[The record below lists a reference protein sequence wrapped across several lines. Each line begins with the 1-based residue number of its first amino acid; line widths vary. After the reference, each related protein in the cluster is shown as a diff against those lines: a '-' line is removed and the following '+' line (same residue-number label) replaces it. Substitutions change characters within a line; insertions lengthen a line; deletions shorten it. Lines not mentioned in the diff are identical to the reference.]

1 MKKFFATILA
11 FVYLSASMGATIHFH
26 YCMSKFVSW
35 SLSDRESKTCA
46 NCGMQ
51 KNTQNPNSLSAKSN
65 CCHDEVKQVKTDK
78 DQKIPQTDLQFSK
91 IFAEA
96 FSVHNPALSDNLFS
110 SLAVAFPNSNAPPI
124 ESKNRIFILNR
135 NFRI

>member
-1 MKKFFATILA
+1 MKRFFATILA
-11 FVYLSASMGATIHFH
+11 FVYLSSSMGATIHFH
-26 YCMSKFVSW
+26 YCMGKFVSW

-46 NCGMQ
+46 KCGKQ
-51 KNTQNPNSLSAKSN
+51 KNTQNPNSLSAKTN
-65 CCHDEVKQVKTDK
+65 CCQDEVQQVKTDK
-78 DQKIPQTDLQFSK
+78 DQKVPQTDLQFSK

-96 FSVHNPALSDNLFS
+96 YAVHNPTLSDNLFS

-124 ESKNRIFILNR
+124 ESKNPIFILNR